1 MKARKITIAD
11 ACEITGYTR
20 NQVRALLRDLPAFV
34 GQGGKS
40 PSVRTF
46 TRNELLMICV
56 IAQMEV
62 RFGIRRAAIGCL
74 IQKLADALQVPRT
87 AGTDAR
93 LDILFEPP
101 SVTYST
107 AGDLITEGVLIPLAP
122 ILERIEQYLGG
133 YTDLGVQGELPLGPV
148 LWHDIRGRELKA

>member
-20 NQVRALLRDLPAFV
+20 NQVRALLRDLPTFV
-34 GQGGKS
+34 GQEGTS
-40 PSVRTF
+40 TSVRTF

-56 IAQMEV
+56 IAAMEA
-62 RFGIRRAAIGCL
+62 RFGIRRSAIGCL
-74 IQKLADALQVPRT
+74 IQKLANALQVPR
-87 AGTDAR
+87 AVGTNAR

-101 SVTYST
+101 SVTYSIVGGSV
-107 AGDLITEGVLIPLAP
+107 AEGVLIPLAP
-122 ILERIEQYLGG
+122 ILERIEQYLSG
-133 YTDLGVQGELPLGPV
+133 YSDLEVQGELSLGPV